1 MKPLYTYEVAAL
13 AGVST
18 RTLQRWMKH
27 NKQRLAA
34 LGYRPT
40 DKFITPRALEYI
52 AQEYCIQ
59 LDDALGNS

>member
-1 MKPLYTYEVAAL
+1 MRPLYTYEVAAL

-18 RTLQRWMKH
+18 RTLQRWMKL
-27 NKQRLAA
+27 NQQRLAA

-52 AQEYCIQ
+52 AREYCIQ
-59 LDDALGNS
+59 LE